1 MLSKKLA
8 LVTGAS
14 RGIGEAT
21 ARILAREGAQIV
33 ICDLDE
39 NDCQKL
45 VNSMENPN
53 KHLALEIDIT
63 KRTSVSNAIEKIQK
77 HFDKPVVPDI
87 VVNCAGIIKPKTL
100 LKMSDETFDEVIDAN
115 LRGTYLVNQIMAKSM
130 KEFQIKGSII
140 NISSMAGMMIFFEN
154 WQIF

>member
-8 LVTGAS
+8 LVTGAA

-21 ARILAREGAQIV
+21 ARILAREGAQVV

-39 NDCQKL
+39 NNCQKI
-45 VNSMENPN
+45 VKSMENPN

-100 LKMSDETFDEVIDAN
+100 LKMSDETFDEVIDVN

>member
-8 LVTGAS
+8 LVTGAA

-21 ARILAREGAQIV
+21 AKILAREGAQIV

-39 NDCQKL
+39 NNCQKI
-45 VNSMENPN
+45 VKSMENPN

-63 KRTSVSNAIEKIQK
+63 KRTSVSHAIEKIQK

-100 LKMSDETFDEVIDAN
+100 LKMSDETFDSLVKRLNPVTKDA
-115 LRGTYLVNQIMAKSM
+115 QIQEQVFDYSASQNTVDKCNTDTPIVDTFASLTH
-130 KEFQIKGSII
+130 F
-140 NISSMAGMMIFFEN
+140 
-154 WQIF
+154 